1 VFDKTRRR
9 ADRDWP
15 ASARLAQLI
24 DHARREPPVP
34 ADHPPADAEWVDVS
48 DSPDGVTPSHGSA
61 GRPRGSPWWRAGRP
75 GRLVERWLPG
85 GPGQPT
91 DRRRLPALLVIAVAT
106 GAAVAAGAV
115 LTSGGAAREPA
126 PDLPLAVSS
135 TGLGPASRSG
145 TGNSIV
151 VSVIGRVVR
160 PGLVTLPEGARV
172 ADAVREAGGPVA
184 GADLSGLNLA
194 RRVAD
199 GEQVYVGVPAPAD
212 SQPASTG
219 LDPSSNGGKVDLNT
233 ASVAQLDTLPGVG
246 QVTAQR
252 IIDWRTKHGRFTRV
266 EQLREVDGI
275 GPARYAQLKD
285 LVVVG

>member
-1 VFDKTRRR
+1 VFDKTRR

-24 DHARREPPVP
+24 DHARREPAGDEPV
-34 ADHPPADAEWVDVS
+34 PADAEWVDVS
-48 DSPDGVTPSHGSA
+48 DSRDGAPDPGQVA
-61 GRPRGSPWWRAGRP
+61 RPHGSPWWRVGRP
-75 GRLVERWLPG
+75 GSLVERWLPG
-85 GPGQPT
+85 GAARQPG
-91 DRRRLPALLVIAVAT
+91 RRRVPALVVIAVAI
-106 GAAVAAGAV
+106 GAAVATGAV
-115 LTSGGAAREPA
+115 LTSGDVTGEPA

-135 TGLGPASRSG
+135 TAPGQASEPG
-145 TGNSIV
+145 TGNTIV
-151 VSVIGRVVR
+151 VSVVGLVVR

-184 GADLSGLNLA
+184 GADLSGLNIA

-199 GEQVYVGVPAPAD
+199 GEQIYVGVPAPAER
-212 SQPASTG
+212 QPAGTG
-219 LDPSSNGGKVDLNT
+219 LDPSSNGGKIDLNS
-233 ASVAQLDTLPGVG
+233 ASIAQLDTLPGVG

-252 IIDWRTKHGRFTRV
+252 IVDWRTKHGRFTRV

-285 LVVVG
+285 LVMVG